1 MNDAT
6 LFDISTQSV
15 EETTVIHLKNAAG
28 ELMFA
33 DAERQ
38 LPCQIELYGPGSTP
52 FGVNEARQNARQT
65 KRFNDNEMKLTS
77 QDHEEQVRET
87 AEDLA
92 SVTKRFI
99 NFGYAPAAGAQG
111 HDLFRAVYADTK
123 LGFIVK
129 QVQKTLRDWSA
140 FRKGSETS

>member
-1 MNDAT
+1 MKEDE
-6 LFDISTQSV
+6 LFDIATESV
-15 EETTVIHLKNAAG
+15 EETATIHLKNAAG

-33 DAERQ
+33 DAERTKPVQ
-38 LPCQIELYGPGSTP
+38 VELYGPGSTP

-65 KRFNDNEMKLTS
+65 KRFNDNEMKLSS
-77 QDHEEQVRET
+77 QDHEEQVSET

-99 NFGYAPAAGAQG
+99 NFRYSKAPDALGA
-111 HDLFRAVYADTK
+111 DLYRAVYADTK

-140 FRKGSETS
+140 FKKGAGTN

>member
-1 MNDAT
+1 MNDANV
-6 LFDISTQSV
+6 FDISTESV
-15 EETTVIHLKNAAG
+15 EETAIIHLKNAAG

-33 DAERQ
+33 DAART

-52 FGVNEARQNARQT
+52 YGVNEARQNARQT

-87 AEDLA
+87 ATDLA

-99 NFGYAPAAGAQG
+99 NFGYGPAGGAQG
-111 HDLFRAVYADTK
+111 ADLYRAVYADTK

-129 QVQKTLRDWSA
+129 QLQKALRDWAA